1 MIGFKDHIRR
11 YGQSIQLILIPLII
25 LFIIANVFYY
35 YILDIIFSRNYE
47 KC

>member
-1 MIGFKDHIRR
+1 MIGFKDDIRW

-25 LFIIANVFYY
+25 LFIVANVFYY
-35 YILDIIFSRNYE
+35 IIDIIFSRNYE